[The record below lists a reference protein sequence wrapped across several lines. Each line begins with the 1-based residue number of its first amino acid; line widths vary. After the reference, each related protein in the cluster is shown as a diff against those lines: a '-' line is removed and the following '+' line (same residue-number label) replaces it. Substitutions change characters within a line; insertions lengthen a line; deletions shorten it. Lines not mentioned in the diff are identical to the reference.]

1 MFINFHSEIRVDE
14 LVQSYRPF
22 IKMLD
27 GNQKTIQS
35 PAILLKRKK
44 IGWKSKYVYNMYS
57 DGRTFPW
64 KIWQNTKINMAVEL
78 NN

>member
-1 MFINFHSEIRVDE
+1 MFIKFHSEIRVDE

-44 IGWKSKYVYNMYS
+44 LVGNRNLYIICIAMAGLFRGKFGKTRKS
-57 DGRTFPW
+57 
-64 KIWQNTKINMAVEL
+64 IWRWN
-78 NN
+78 